1 MQGGKNMSEFNE
13 NRSYDTQYGMPNKE
27 KKSHPVLLVLLCTVL
42 SLLSGALGGWFAMT
56 RFGSGSTV
64 VVQSEEAGTSP
75 ATTVNSESG
84 NKTISEEKASLI
96 IKEVLSAIAYLHQ
109 NQICHRD
116 LKPENIMFSREN
128 DLSSI
133 KIIDFGLSLQNFDTL
148 CNSDYCGT
156 LIYMAPEEINRKS
169 YYLSVDIWSIGILM
183 YMLLKIL

>member
-1 MQGGKNMSEFNE
+1 MAQRKQ
-13 NRSYDTQYGMPNKE
+13 D
-27 KKSHPVLLVLLCTVL
+27 H
-42 SLLSGALGGWFAMT
+42 
-56 RFGSGSTV
+56 
-64 VVQSEEAGTSP
+64 
-75 ATTVNSESG
+75 
-84 NKTISEEKASLI
+84 TISEEKASLI

-156 LIYMAPEEINRKS
+156 LIYMAPEEIERKS

-183 YMLLKIL
+183 YMLLNKGRMTQRKFFCKI